1 MDKKSLMTL
10 AVLGLTLSNT
20 ALASEAAK
28 KVEAKEE
35 KGQCHGVNSCKGTSL
50 CHSDQNSCAG
60 TNSCKGKGWVKMTE
74 KDCKTK
80 KGKFV
85 KG

>member
-1 MDKKSLMTL
+1 MEKKSLMTL
-10 AVLGLTLSNT
+10 AILGLTLTTST
-20 ALASEAAK
+20 MAAEATK
-28 KVEAKEE
+28 SVDVKEE

-50 CHSDQNSCAG
+50 CHTDQNSCAG
-60 TNSCKGKGWVKMTE
+60 SNSCKGKGWLKMTE
-74 KDCKTK
+74 KDCKAK